1 MFNIFMKLK
10 LVLVLAF
17 IQIAIVSCN
26 NEAKK
31 SADSLI
37 TVDSKVLTD
46 DSVSFEQKLQERIF
60 ELPLVKEKTAELRK
74 LNPEIRLV
82 TIVEGYPEEGSPYY
96 QIEFAEMQDTH
107 KTNIYWFYIN
117 QQSSE
122 IFVQDTASGKLIPIE
137 TK

>member
-1 MFNIFMKLK
+1 MKLK
-10 LVLVLAF
+10 LILVLAF

-26 NEAKK
+26 NGAKK
-31 SADSLI
+31 SDDSLVAADS
-37 TVDSKVLTD
+37 TVLTN
-46 DSVSFEQKLQERIF
+46 DSAAFEQKLQERIF

-74 LNPEIRLV
+74 VNPEIRLV
-82 TIVEGYPEEGSPYY
+82 TLVEGYPEEGSPYY

-107 KTNIYWFYIN
+107 KTNIYWFYID

>member
-1 MFNIFMKLK
+1 M
-10 LVLVLAF
+10 
-17 IQIAIVSCN
+17 
-26 NEAKK
+26 
-31 SADSLI
+31 
-37 TVDSKVLTD
+37 LTD

>member
-1 MFNIFMKLK
+1 MKLK